1 MYGYIYKTVNTKNN
15 KFYIGKH
22 EVDHYDPT
30 YLGSGKLL
38 QQAIEKYGTEAFT
51 NEIISI
57 ANTPEEL
64 NEQEKQLISQ
74 YKSEFGKSCYNLAEG
89 GTGGN
94 VYRYAD
100 SETKMAFVKK
110 MTAINKE
117 RCNSET
123 FKKRISEATRERY
136 KDPQERKRTGDK
148 VRQSLARPEW
158 RKAQSERLRQ
168 IWASGRKR
176 AEDQGYKC
184 ALELND
190 TYIEFETFGQLLKYL
205 KDTYGFTP
213 SAGIA
218 KIIECTEQGKTYVPF
233 HKNKW
238 GHLTGLKIYL
248 YSTRRKCRD

>member
-22 EVDHYDPT
+22 EVDHYDPA

-38 QQAIEKYGTEAFT
+38 QKAIKKYGVEAFT

-57 ANTPEEL
+57 ANSPEEL
-64 NEQEKQLISQ
+64 NQQERELIAQ
-74 YKSEFGKSCYNLAEG
+74 YKTEFGKTCYNLAEG

-100 SETKMAFVKK
+100 NEVKDAFRAK

-117 RCNSET
+117 RCSSEK
-123 FKKRISEATRERY
+123 FKKRISEVTHERY
-136 KDPQERKRTGDK
+136 KDPAERKRTGDK
-148 VRQSLARPEW
+148 IKQSLSHPEW
-158 RKAQSERLRQ
+158 SRAQSARLQ
-168 IWASGRKR
+168 EIWASGKKR
-176 AEDQGYKC
+176 GEQQGYKC

-190 TYIEFETFGQLLKYL
+190 TYIEFETLGQLLKYL
-205 KDTYGFTP
+205 KDTYGFNP
-213 SAGIA
+213 SGGLD
-218 KIIECTEQGKTYVPF
+218 KIIECTKQGKTYVPF